1 MNEDLLDST
10 RSSTL
15 YLVVNYN
22 KKQSENELYR
32 YILCITETNT
42 ILQRNYYFNKK

>member
-22 KKQSENELYR
+22 KNNLKMN
-32 YILCITETNT
+32 YIDI
-42 ILQRNYYFNKK
+42 YYA